1 MHLFTSSIALYT
13 RIISFY
19 NATRGIKYLETAEIQ
34 RSGRNPKAN
43 NRLELQ
49 LEMTPVGIVNI
60 VKTLQQLREAMYC
73 IVHCV
78 HAVHERG
85 WSIVDLRW
93 PNIVAVKGIFYVI
106 DSGEFAQRHG
116 NPIHSDR
123 LKLRDLRSVSCSC
136 ATDTYMLVTMMDEL
150 SDLWHGNMNGR
161 SFYEAL
167 NKCYQENSSLAS
179 VLDNRFLSKP

>member
-1 MHLFTSSIALYT
+1 LYT